1 MSMRISIIAFLT
13 LAALG
18 GGELA
23 ARAIDPSAAPAE
35 AEFREGTA
43 EAQRAQREEDEVIG
57 DNLTLNPPSLL
68 FVAKSRSPL
77 TPLNKGGTR
86 NMLKV
91 HLIKGDLG
99 GSRLDDK
106 RNLLSVPVLNSHQS
120 DEV

>member
-1 MSMRISIIAFLT
+1 MRISIIAFLT

-23 ARAIDPSAAPAE
+23 ARAIDPSAAPTE
-35 AEFREGTA
+35 AQFREGTA

-77 TPLNKGGTR
+77 TKGGHGGTAPTKGGT
-86 NMLKV
+86 
-91 HLIKGDLG
+91 
-99 GSRLDDK
+99 
-106 RNLLSVPVLNSHQS
+106 
-120 DEV
+120 